1 MPTSKQN
8 ITSNIENSST
18 EKLNLEEIVFLANK
32 IGLEYADAKRDMDYL
47 ELMKATIKARI
58 SIRLDND
65 NLSETKLRRLTET
78 DAEYVKFLEDLSEAK
93 SRCEKLRIRY
103 DSYKNLFEA
112 KRSML
117 SYMKAEMKL
126 I

>member
-8 ITSNIENSST
+8 IMSNIENSST

>member
-1 MPTSKQN
+1 MQTSKQN
-8 ITSNIENSST
+8 NMNNIENSSA

-65 NLSETKLRRLTET
+65 SLSETKLRRLTET
-78 DAEYVKFLEDLSEAK
+78 DPEYVKFLEDLSEAK

>member
-65 NLSETKLRRLTET
+65 NLSETKLRRLT
-78 DAEYVKFLEDLSEAK
+78 DSDDEYVKFLEDLSEAK